1 LSIYFLDSSALAK
14 RYIAEIGSGW
24 MQKISRRSA
33 RHTLVI
39 SELAT
44 IEFVAL
50 LSRRH
55 RDKSISTKDFKLIE
69 GLFFT
74 HVRTQYQV
82 IKTDT
87 RAYQTARTLPPKH
100 PLRTLDAIQLASAIV
115 AQNIIGKSIIFVS
128 ADNRLLNIA
137 QAEGFSIDNP
147 NNYP

>member
-1 LSIYFLDSSALAK
+1 MRKVA
-14 RYIAEIGSGW
+14 
-24 MQKISRRSA
+24 RRNA
-33 RHTLVI
+33 GNTIVI
-39 SELAT
+39 SELGT

-50 LSRRH
+50 LSRRY
-55 RDKSISTKDFKLIE
+55 REKNISGRDFKLIE

-74 HVRTQYQV
+74 HVRTQYKI

-87 RAYQTARTLPPKH
+87 RVYQTARNLIPKH
-100 PLRTLDAIQLASAIV
+100 PLRTLDALQLASAMV
-115 AQNIIGKSIIFVS
+115 AQNVIGNSIIFVS